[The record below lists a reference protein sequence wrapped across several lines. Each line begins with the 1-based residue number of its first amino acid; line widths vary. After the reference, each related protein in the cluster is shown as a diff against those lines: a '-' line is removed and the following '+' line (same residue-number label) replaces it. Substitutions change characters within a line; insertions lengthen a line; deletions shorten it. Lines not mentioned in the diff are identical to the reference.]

1 MLLLSVYQNIF
12 GSSLCVTIQL
22 CAVSRVL
29 CDELHHLLT
38 SLLPA
43 FSDKSIDS
51 LKISDYQEFINTLT
65 LLDGTSPSKNLH
77 NIIDI
82 IHSFLKWSYENEFLY
97 EPLRGKLY
105 LPVGHKAKEKIVP
118 TLAEFR
124 RLCEPNEY
132 WYQPLIILCCAGLQP
147 SEAIGLK
154 EEDIIGTAYIKR
166 GILTNEQ
173 ISEGKTKNARRAVPL
188 CELAIEQIKI
198 MRERYP
204 NSEYIFCNTQGKAV
218 GQGRVY
224 KLQRMCRRCGIWE
237 FPLYSCRFFITYT
250 ADILGMSVL
259 HHTVGHSQSMDSI
272 GVYAHFTTEEQ
283 EAIQTK
289 MTFSTSKRTV

>member
-97 EPLRGKLY
+97 NLY
-105 LPVGHKAKEKIVP
+105 CRHIGYVGSPPHGR
-118 TLAEFR
+118 TL
-124 RLCEPNEY
+124 
-132 WYQPLIILCCAGLQP
+132 
-147 SEAIGLK
+147 
-154 EEDIIGTAYIKR
+154 T
-166 GILTNEQ
+166 
-173 ISEGKTKNARRAVPL
+173 
-188 CELAIEQIKI
+188 
-198 MRERYP
+198 
-204 NSEYIFCNTQGKAV
+204 
-218 GQGRVY
+218 
-224 KLQRMCRRCGIWE
+224 
-237 FPLYSCRFFITYT
+237 
-250 ADILGMSVL
+250 
-259 HHTVGHSQSMDSI
+259 MDSI
-272 GVYAHFTTEEQ
+272 GVYAHSTTEEQ